1 MKLLAIEN
9 SRLTALFQIA
19 RIRGQLFLPDAALM
33 LASRY
38 NFSNYPRA
46 YQELSADKIEFKHA
60 LFQETAIESLE
71 IYSDGVVISA
81 SSDTDIIDSF
91 FGDLCKWL
99 EDELSLSF
107 IKTHSVDRI
116 YETTI
121 VFQTE
126 KNVLDPLGT
135 LSELADSIQLG
146 LKDNSGL
153 TVKYEPFGWAL
164 SSDQTQNPALKSTTF
179 RIERRVGSEFA
190 LQQFISVAP
199 LKTKQHLALIEQ
211 LESLV

>member
-9 SRLTALFQIA
+9 SRLTALFHIA

-33 LASRY
+33 LVSRY
-38 NFSNYPRA
+38 NFSSYPQS
-46 YQELSADKIEFKHA
+46 YQDLSAEKLEFKHA
-60 LFQETAIESLE
+60 LFKESAIESLE
-71 IYSDGVVISA
+71 IYRDGVVISA
-81 SSDTDIIDSF
+81 RSDTDMIDSF
-91 FGDLCKWL
+91 FEDLCKWL
-99 EDELSLSF
+99 EDELEISF

-116 YETTI
+116 YESII

-126 KNVLDPLGT
+126 KNVLSPLGA

-164 SSDQTQNPALKSTTF
+164 LPDPAQNPALKSTVF
-179 RIERRVGSEFA
+179 RIERRLGIELT
-190 LQQFISVAP
+190 LQQFISTAP